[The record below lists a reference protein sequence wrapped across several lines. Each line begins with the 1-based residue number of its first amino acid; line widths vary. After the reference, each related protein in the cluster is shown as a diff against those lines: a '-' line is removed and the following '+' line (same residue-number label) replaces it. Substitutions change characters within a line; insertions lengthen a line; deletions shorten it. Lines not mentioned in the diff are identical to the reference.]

1 MTLTTALTIDAIK
14 PATSGVHHVT
24 LRCTDLERSRLF
36 YIERMGFPLL
46 METPEVFLFAA
57 GTTAFGVRAPA
68 ATTSASDS
76 FDPFRVGLDHVALGC
91 DDAAELHRVTTALAA
106 AGIENTGVQTDPT
119 LGKEYVAFKD
129 PDGIKWELYM
139 A

>member
-1 MTLTTALTIDAIK
+1 MTMTTVPTIDAIK
-14 PATSGVHHVT
+14 PVTSGVHHVT

-46 METPEVFLFAA
+46 METPELFLFAA

-68 ATTSASDS
+68 TTTSAADS

-91 DDAAELHRVTTALAA
+91 ADAAELHRVTTALTA
-106 AGIENTGVQTDPT
+106 AGIENTGVRMDST